1 MSKVLVISAHL
12 DDEVLGVGGTMAR
25 HAMEGDEVHV
35 LNICDRSERHR
46 FDADMV
52 TMLRT
57 QARKMAKIIGV
68 KELHHGKLADEYL
81 DISLADVIRP
91 IEEVVEKIHPSII
104 YTHHKGDVNQDH
116 RAIFEATLV
125 ATRAFTYSFIER
137 VFSYEV
143 LSSTEQ
149 APASLPGWQF
159 APNHFV
165 DIEKTL
171 KDKINGMACYKS
183 EYNGFPF
190 PRSEKGIRTL
200 AHFRGMACGRE
211 AAEAFEL
218 IRWIR

>member
-25 HAMEGDEVHV
+25 HADAGDEVHV
-35 LNICDRSERHR
+35 LNVCDRSERHR

-52 TMLRT
+52 TMLRR
-57 QARKMAKIIGV
+57 QAQRMAKIVGV
-68 KELHHGKLADEYL
+68 AQIHHGKLADEYL

-91 IEEVVEKIHPSII
+91 IEQVVEAVQPSTI

-125 ATRAFTYSFIER
+125 ATRSFTYPFIQQ
-137 VFSYEV
+137 VFSFEV

-159 APNHFV
+159 APNYFV
-165 DIEKTL
+165 DINDTL
-171 KDKINGMACYKS
+171 KRKIRGMACYKS
-183 EYNGFPF
+183 EFNGFPF

-200 AHFRGMACGRE
+200 AHYRGMQCGKE
-211 AAEAFEL
+211 AAEAFEVIKI
-218 IRWIR
+218 IR